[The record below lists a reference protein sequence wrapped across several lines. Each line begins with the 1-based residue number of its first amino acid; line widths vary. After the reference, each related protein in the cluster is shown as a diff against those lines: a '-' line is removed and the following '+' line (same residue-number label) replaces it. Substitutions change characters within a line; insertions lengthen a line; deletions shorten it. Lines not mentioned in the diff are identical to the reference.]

1 MQVSLDKSKNKL
13 CPFLLNT
20 DIYCG
25 LELTTMLTT
34 RADNSPNPLTLTLTL
49 YTLFLHVDAYHR
61 VPMVAILSDH
71 SNTRTHTPG
80 RACFPQVLVLFSN

>member
-49 YTLFLHVDAYHR
+49 YTLFYMLMLITGY
-61 VPMVAILSDH
+61 PWW
-71 SNTRTHTPG
+71 PY
-80 RACFPQVLVLFSN
+80 